1 VEQEQVVNIGLPKEV
16 KDNEYRVG
24 LVPAGVHALVEDG
37 HTVWVQKRAGE
48 GSGFQNAEYEA
59 AGACLVDTPE
69 QVFERSQLIVK
80 VKEPVEEEYPRLRES
95 QIVFSYLHL
104 APLPG
109 LTQVLLDKKVT
120 GVAYE
125 TIRDRKG
132 TLPLLT
138 PMSEIA
144 GRMSVMVGAYYL
156 QKPRGGRGVLLGGV
170 PGVKPALVTII
181 GAGVVGINAAK
192 MAMGLGAQVRMLDV
206 DLDRLRHMDD
216 LFFGRVETELSN
228 YYNVAESVARADLAI
243 GGVLIPGANAPKL
256 VTRRMVAAM
265 QPGSV
270 IVDVAVDQGGC
281 CETTR
286 PTSHSDPVYI
296 EEGVVHYCVTNMPG
310 AMPRTSTLAL
320 TNATLP
326 YVRKIAALGL
336 KDAIEENPLLKDGVN
351 VYRGQVTCAP
361 VAESQNRPHRDLSEL
376 W

>member
-1 VEQEQVVNIGLPKEV
+1 V